1 MVVIDFAVFGGKTVA
16 TFDTMRANYT
26 LSVHGITNI
35 NGDGVLLPNNGPT
48 LSAGSKSFAK
58 YVPNIAFST
67 LTELTDLTPLCLY
80 SKYNVEFDLVSEKV
94 HLIENSTSLTNTAVN
109 QVRIL
114 MKERKNIHLLY
125 SDCNFHFSMKSMS

>member
-1 MVVIDFAVFGGKTVA
+1 VVIDFAVFAGTTVA
-16 TFDTMRANYT
+16 TFDTMRTNYT

-58 YVPNIAFST
+58 YVPNIAFSQ

-80 SKYNVEFDLVSEKV
+80 SNYNAEYSLVSEKV

-109 QVRIL
+109 QVRIC
-114 MKERKNIHLLY
+114 MRKEEY
-125 SDCNFHFSMKSMS
+125 SFVVFWLKFPF